1 MARRDLE
8 ALRRRRRQAARLFA
22 KGETQAQV
30 ARLLDVSRQTAMVW
44 WNTFDQDGADALR
57 EPGTAGRPGRLTP
70 KDLRAIE
77 QALVQ
82 GPLAHGYETDLW
94 TLPRI
99 AAVIERVAD
108 VSYHAGHVWRL
119 MRKLGWSLQKP
130 TTRAR
135 ERNEKAIR
143 RWVRETWPGLK
154 KTPLVA
160 EPRSSSSTRAAS
172 PSAPPSV
179 APGHRAGKRRS

>member
-1 MARRDLE
+1 MDRDRE
-8 ALRRRRRQAARLFA
+8 AIRRRRRQAARLFG

-30 ARLLDVSRQTAMVW
+30 ARLLGVSRQTAMVW
-44 WNTFDQDGADALR
+44 WNTFEQEGADALR
-57 EPGTAGRPGRLTP
+57 EPGAAGRPARLTP
-70 KDLRAIE
+70 EDLRVIE
-77 QALVQ
+77 QALIQ
-82 GPLAHGYETDLW
+82 GPRAHGYETDLW

-108 VSYHAGHVWRL
+108 VSYHSGHVWRL

-143 RWVRETWPGLK
+143 QWVRETWPGLK
-154 KTPLVA
+154 KTLHAA

-172 PSAPPSV
+172 RSAPPSG
-179 APGHRAGKRRS
+179 ARGPRAAKRRS